1 MAGQLSLAQLGK
13 LKQPFYRVAIKALI
27 FDDKNR
33 LLITINEDDLAE
45 IPGGGW
51 ENGESVQDCIAREV
65 KEETEGEV
73 EQVGGIV
80 LIARGISRKHKWPV
94 LKIVVSAT
102 LRDTKALKPGE
113 DMKEVRFVT
122 KDEFVRLD
130 FSQGDAPIQAYADTI
145 WSGK

>member
-1 MAGQLSLAQLGK
+1 VAQTLSLAQLAK

-33 LLITINEDDLAE
+33 LLITINTDGLAE
-45 IPGGGW
+45 LPGGGW
-51 ENGESVQDCIAREV
+51 EDSESVQDCIAREV
-65 KEETEGEV
+65 QEEVQGEV

-80 LIARGISRKHKWPV
+80 LIARATSKHGWPV
-94 LKIVVSAT
+94 MRIVVAAT
-102 LRDTKALKPGE
+102 LRDTKVLKPGE
-113 DMKEVRFVT
+113 EMKEVRFVD

-130 FSQGDAPIQAYADTI
+130 FSLGDAPIQAYADTI

>member
-1 MAGQLSLAQLGK
+1 MAQTLSLAQLAK

-27 FDDKNR
+27 FDDKDR
-33 LLITINEDDLAE
+33 LLVAMNEDDKAE

-51 ENGESVQDCIAREV
+51 EDGESVQECLAREID
-65 KEETEGEV
+65 EEVQGALA
-73 EQVGGIV
+73 QVGGIV
-80 LIARGISRKHKWPV
+80 LIARATSKHGWPV
-94 LKIVVSAT
+94 MRIVVAAT

-113 DMKEVRFVT
+113 EMKAVRFVT

-130 FSQGDAPIQAYADTI
+130 FDPADAPIQAYADTI